1 MGLGKTIQSLSLI
14 MSNPRPQPGSEAAK
28 KLKIADIV
36 TKTTLVVAPLALIKQ
51 WESEIKTKVLESQNI
66 KVLVHHGPSRTK
78 RFDDFKKYDVVVTT
92 YQTLTSEHE
101 GSSDSDKGLKI
112 GCFGVHWYR
121 VILDEAHSI
130 KNRNAKMTKATYALR
145 AVFRWCLTGT
155 PMQNNLDELQSLIR
169 FLQIRP
175 YDDLSVWKTQIGQPM
190 KDGRGGLAIKRLQ
203 YFLKAFM
210 KRRTKDVLKKDGALN
225 FGKGPAASNGESKS
239 NGFKIVGRKVETVVV
254 EFNDTERQFYDRLAA
269 RTERS
274 LENMMGGAK
283 TDYIGA
289 LVLLLRLRQTCN
301 HQELIKG
308 SLGKDK
314 DAIPPSSQED
324 NKTPSTNAWPTKHEG
339 QDLDDM
345 ADMFGAMSVASK
357 KCDVCQLGL
366 SRAEMDSGAIRC
378 AECERDLETTMHK
391 GSPTRSKH
399 KKSSSKTTK
408 LNQSRQRVLSR
419 RVIDSDDE
427 ADEEESTIEHSR
439 DSINLDDND
448 EDAEGDGDTLGP
460 EDSDTDDEDRKPT
473 RRLARSNRKASGHES
488 SEQDEFD
495 GTSDLATG
503 YDNKSTPTKT
513 HVPSSKIRRLIK
525 ILDEES
531 EKHKFIVFS
540 EFTSM
545 LDLIEPFLLQ
555 HGFRFTRYDGS
566 MKNDDREAS
575 LSRLRNDPK
584 TRILLCSLRCGSLGL
599 NLTAASR
606 VVIMEPFW
614 NPVSAWSFREEM
626 CH

>member
-1 MGLGKTIQSLSLI
+1 
-14 MSNPRPQPGSEAAK
+14 
-28 KLKIADIV
+28 
-36 TKTTLVVAPLALIKQ
+36 
-51 WESEIKTKVLESQNI
+51 
-66 KVLVHHGPSRTK
+66 
-78 RFDDFKKYDVVVTT
+78 
-92 YQTLTSEHE
+92 
-101 GSSDSDKGLKI
+101 
-112 GCFGVHWYR
+112 
-121 VILDEAHSI
+121 
-130 KNRNAKMTKATYALR
+130 
-145 AVFRWCLTGT
+145 
-155 PMQNNLDELQSLIR
+155 
-169 FLQIRP
+169 
-175 YDDLSVWKTQIGQPM
+175 
-190 KDGRGGLAIKRLQ
+190 
-203 YFLKAFM
+203 
-210 KRRTKDVLKKDGALN
+210 
-225 FGKGPAASNGESKS
+225 
-239 NGFKIVGRKVETVVV
+239 
-254 EFNDTERQFYDRLAA
+254 
-269 RTERS
+269 
-274 LENMMGGAK
+274 
-283 TDYIGA
+283 
-289 LVLLLRLRQTCN
+289 
-301 HQELIKG
+301 
-308 SLGKDK
+308 
-314 DAIPPSSQED
+314 
-324 NKTPSTNAWPTKHEG
+324 
-339 QDLDDM
+339 
-345 ADMFGAMSVASK
+345 
-357 KCDVCQLGL
+357 
-366 SRAEMDSGAIRC
+366 MDSGAIRC